1 MLAFSSKITYTWPKI
16 MPVFFS
22 KYDLLGR
29 PLVQTGKKENTRS
42 IIWSYTFTSEFTD
55 VFEEY
60 LVYDTTGIIGSVGGT
75 LGLFVGFSFRDVI
88 FYLIDYLKDF
98 INLRH

>member
-1 MLAFSSKITYTWPKI
+1 MPK
-16 MPVFFS
+16 FLS
-22 KYDLLGR
+22 NDYLGR
-29 PLVQTGKKENTRS
+29 PLVQTGRKGDTRS
-42 IIWSYTFTSEFTD
+42 ITWSYTFTSEFTD
-55 VFEEY
+55 VYEEY

-98 INLRH
+98 INLQH